1 MSRLSPLPSPGRPP
15 PIRPFHKKNSIGG
28 KPSSLPFQKVKGCK
42 PKCTQDW
49 AAPRDGSWRGWTSG
63 VEPTQAVRG
72 SRAEREP
79 VCSVVTSSC
88 AGNISTLTPQFSPSP
103 RLLSQRTPLGFPD
116 DLVGARPLPHLAT
129 FLSALWRLP
138 TKKKSSFCG
147 GWRFAPI
154 RPLPSTDLWPRVGI
168 GSQIPRDLAVMD
180 PKGKNTKW
188 ERPNPKPQRQNSP
201 PWGRHRNLSWRL
213 RPPHVKTEIKND
225 SQISSS
231 GEGADLGNKNPTT
244 HPAAMDLDLGRRLFC
259 QKCGDEG
266 HHARDCFKPLCCEI
280 CRKETHV
287 TAKCVWPK
295 QSKPTM
301 PIVGMA
307 ADGLGFYASQFAK
320 NAAKKPRKSFLGL
333 VKVLEG
339 EVRCEDLE
347 QDFSFHFPWG
357 RTWKATKCPSGFLMQ
372 FPSQE
377 RLDEVVNFPEL
388 KMKISGIKISVI
400 PWSSQAKAKS
410 RLHTTWVVAENVPEE
425 LLNYQ
430 AICELGSTI
439 GAVEEI
445 DLISLESKDMVRFKV
460 HVKSID
466 MIPEVIEV
474 GVKPYLYDIFFKVE
488 NIDAEGWNDD
498 SVSLGKRASVDVH
511 RSGKTVMEKC
521 GKKAKNEDFMT
532 EENDMIIEYHSGST
546 SKMIGSLISHGKSD
560 KISEVIK
567 EGGEKEGSEGDVD
580 FNESEDD
587 LLSSR
592 ELDVLVKDMG
602 MDAINS
608 QDDMLNEKVDSEDME
623 KNADDKNKKN
633 KGKGADVVEGTRKS
647 SRLETNEDIKITEKA
662 ISRAVAK
669 DAFLNKGTS
678 SNPFSVLNSN
688 DDTLIEIADLLNVSL
703 GKNKEEIILNLDE
716 IKRIEN
722 ERLIT
727 CDSNSNF
734 EQKVNMS
741 DDENEHEIAVS
752 IDKMVQELLDSESD
766 KEKMLVHNRKKDI
779 RREKKYSLRN
789 KKKKNSPNVRCTPNK
804 RSFNRKEG
812 ANLIVP

>member
-1 MSRLSPLPSPGRPP
+1 
-15 PIRPFHKKNSIGG
+15 
-28 KPSSLPFQKVKGCK
+28 
-42 PKCTQDW
+42 
-49 AAPRDGSWRGWTSG
+49 
-63 VEPTQAVRG
+63 
-72 SRAEREP
+72 
-79 VCSVVTSSC
+79 
-88 AGNISTLTPQFSPSP
+88 
-103 RLLSQRTPLGFPD
+103 
-116 DLVGARPLPHLAT
+116 
-129 FLSALWRLP
+129 
-138 TKKKSSFCG
+138 
-147 GWRFAPI
+147 
-154 RPLPSTDLWPRVGI
+154 
-168 GSQIPRDLAVMD
+168 
-180 PKGKNTKW
+180 
-188 ERPNPKPQRQNSP
+188 
-201 PWGRHRNLSWRL
+201 
-213 RPPHVKTEIKND
+213 
-225 SQISSS
+225 
-231 GEGADLGNKNPTT
+231 
-244 HPAAMDLDLGRRLFC
+244 
-259 QKCGDEG
+259 
-266 HHARDCFKPLCCEI
+266 
-280 CRKETHV
+280 
-287 TAKCVWPK
+287 
-295 QSKPTM
+295 
-301 PIVGMA
+301 
-307 ADGLGFYASQFAK
+307 
-320 NAAKKPRKSFLGL
+320 
-333 VKVLEG
+333 
-339 EVRCEDLE
+339 
-347 QDFSFHFPWG
+347 
-357 RTWKATKCPSGFLMQ
+357 MQ

-439 GAVEEI
+439 GVVEEI
-445 DLISLESKDMVRFKV
+445 DLNSLESKDMVRFKV

-511 RSGKTVMEKC
+511 RSRKTVMEKS

-532 EENDMIIEYHSGST
+532 EENDMIIEYRSGST
-546 SKMIGSLISHGKSD
+546 SKMIGSLITPGKSD
-560 KISEVIK
+560 KISDVIK

-602 MDAINS
+602 MDVINS

-623 KNADDKNKKN
+623 KIADDKNKKN
-633 KGKGADVVEGTRKS
+633 KGKGADIMEGTRKS
-647 SRLETNEDIKITEKA
+647 TRLEANEDIKITEKA
-662 ISRAVAK
+662 ISRAAAK

-703 GKNKEEIILNLDE
+703 GKNKEEINLNLDE

-722 ERLIT
+722 ERSII

-734 EQKVNMS
+734 EQKVNIS
-741 DDENEHEIAVS
+741 DAENEHDIAAS

-766 KEKMLVHNRKKDI
+766 KEKMLAHNRKKNI
-779 RREKKYSLRN
+779 RREKIFSEK
-789 KKKKNSPNVRCTPNK
+789 
-804 RSFNRKEG
+804 
-812 ANLIVP
+812 